1 MYEFLGSTK
10 GSRYDK
16 SAVIYNIILE
26 AEEPKSAWKYFF
38 ENADYIDSSDEKE
51 VDAFFTAQQIQKYE
65 KECSELIDALL
76 NKLVKRHCKKE
87 VFYDELWEKIM
98 ESDVVCEGK
107 NEKIYAIA
115 RIWSDARIPYFQIK
129 DGIKMSDEEFLT
141 IVKKDKE
148 LLQEVTF
155 ILNCKYEQRT
165 EISSVL
171 LDVLERCKDTK
182 EKAVVMAKI
191 LDLTE
196 KNILYNIYKIQ

>member
-1 MYEFLGSTK
+1 MESAK

-16 SAVIYNIILE
+16 SALIYHMILE
-26 AEEPKSAWKYFF
+26 AEEPRNAWKYFF
-38 ENADYIDSSDEKE
+38 ENADHIDSSDEKE

-65 KECSELIDALL
+65 KECSELVDALL
-76 NKLVKRHCKKE
+76 NKLVKRHCEKE
-87 VFYDELWEKIM
+87 EFYNELWERIM
-98 ESDVVCEGK
+98 ESDAVCDGE

-129 DGIKMSDEEFLT
+129 DGIKMSDEEFSD
-141 IVKKDKE
+141 IIKKNKE

-165 EISSVL
+165 ETSSVL
-171 LDVLERCKDTK
+171 LDVLERCNDSK

-191 LDLTE
+191 LDLAE
-196 KNILYNIYKIQ
+196 KKVLYNIFKSQ